1 MEGVLIEWWII
12 VRSGTEAE
20 YKTNWAVF
28 AKKYQRNYLKVV
40 QYIAKEWLLLYKK
53 KIVKIWANNHLH
65 FNNQATGR
73 AEVIHVVIKQY
84 IQFSRKYLKEVIE
97 DYSRMIEY

>member
-28 AKKYQRNYLKVV
+28 AKKYQRNS
-40 QYIAKEWLLLYKK
+40 KEWLLVYKK